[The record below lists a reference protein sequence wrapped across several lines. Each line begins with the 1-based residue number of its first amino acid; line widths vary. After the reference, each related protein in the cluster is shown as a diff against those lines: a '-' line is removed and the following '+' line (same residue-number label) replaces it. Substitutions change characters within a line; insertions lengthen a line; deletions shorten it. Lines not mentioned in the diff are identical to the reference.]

1 MDEHLFARLRNGRN
15 LTRAPCDDYNHHRP
29 HSSFDGFT
37 PREYNHGQER
47 AKP

>member
-1 MDEHLFARLRNGRN
+1 MRDGQN
-15 LTRAPCDDYNHHRP
+15 LIRSSRHDNNYHRP